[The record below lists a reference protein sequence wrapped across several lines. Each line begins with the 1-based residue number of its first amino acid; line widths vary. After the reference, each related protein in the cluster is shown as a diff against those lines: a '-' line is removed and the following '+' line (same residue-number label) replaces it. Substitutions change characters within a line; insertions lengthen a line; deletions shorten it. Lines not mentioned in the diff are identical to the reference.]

1 MVGSTAG
8 DEARGTLGS
17 VRRSRRK
24 PEPMA
29 ETRRLLWGG
38 APLALLLLLASLT
51 LAACTAGLSDETDAS
66 DTPPTQTAAAQPA
79 VENPLPVGQAVDAI
93 AAPAITAVLGK
104 PVLTRAPETEAL
116 IVSLVYQ
123 APRTAT
129 EGDGKRLR
137 NDLISR
143 GASVDPDYPDV
154 EIHNDAEEFVVL
166 YDTGDPAFQ
175 TLRVTVTPGSADVY
189 VNADKAQ

>member
-1 MVGSTAG
+1 MVGSTTG
-8 DEARGTLGS
+8 DEARREL
-17 VRRSRRK
+17 SR
-24 PEPMA
+24 
-29 ETRRLLWGG
+29 G
-38 APLALLLLLASLT
+38 APLALLLVLASLLLLASLT
-51 LAACTAGLSDETDAS
+51 LAACTPGLSDESDAS
-66 DTPPTQTAAAQPA
+66 DTPSTQTAAAEAAAQPA

-93 AAPAITAVLGK
+93 AAPAITTVLGA

-137 NDLISR
+137 DDLLAR
-143 GASVDPDYPDV
+143 GASVDPDHPDV
-154 EIHNDAEEFVVL
+154 EIHNDAEEFAVL

-189 VNADKAQ
+189 ENADKAQ